1 VAVAQQPTKIGSG
14 HDGSRPAPDFAAT
27 KCAVPYSRG
36 APHSASL
43 KVVHHPVS
51 SPMVDLPN
59 RIEHRWGRRFR
70 VNIPVRAA
78 VSSSEIDCRLR
89 NLSLSGALMKSEHEF
104 RLNTLIEVI
113 ISLPLLA
120 EGRATVALGVQ

>member
-1 VAVAQQPTKIGSG
+1 MADP
-14 HDGSRPAPDFAAT
+14 
-27 KCAVPYSRG
+27 
-36 APHSASL
+36 L
-43 KVVHHPVS
+43 
-51 SPMVDLPN
+51 N

-78 VSSSEIDCRLR
+78 VSSSEIECRLR
-89 NLSLSGALMKSEHEF
+89 NLSLSGALMKSEHDF

-120 EGRATVALGVQ
+120 EGRAKVRAHVTRKLKEGVAIEWCEFAPRAVKELLRSPEVEGVR